1 MLYWCLRS
9 RCLDRF
15 TCCFVLGWVWL
26 GFVVWFRAACL
37 SVALWVY
44 GVVGFGFVIRVA
56 LCLRVALV
64 GLFGLIYCYFC
75 LR

>member
-9 RCLDRF
+9 RCLDRL

-26 GFVVWFRAACL
+26 GFVVWFRADCL

-44 GVVGFGFVIRVA
+44 GVVV
-56 LCLRVALV
+56 L
-64 GLFGLIYCYFC
+64 GL
-75 LR
+75 